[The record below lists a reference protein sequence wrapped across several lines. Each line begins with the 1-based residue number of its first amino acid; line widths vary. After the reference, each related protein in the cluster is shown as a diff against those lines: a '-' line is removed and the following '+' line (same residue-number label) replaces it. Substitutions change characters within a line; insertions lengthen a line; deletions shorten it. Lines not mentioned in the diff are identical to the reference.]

1 MEFAISIALS
11 TLETVTI
18 FVLIFV
24 LFRYRKF
31 YRLWAVVGLGI
42 ALAAWS
48 LFIRMVL
55 FLPTLDLIVQ
65 LIAMYIFLKF
75 VYRIRWFYAM
85 IMLFF
90 AYGLY
95 LLLQGLILLLIIY
108 GTDYGIN
115 DYNDITTNPIL
126 MLQLISF
133 LLGLGIAWIVKKKNW
148 GFTFISYHRLRKE
161 SWTGL
166 NRCILGSLIGIG
178 MLIPVGVFAAVYG
191 YNNVY
196 SLIMF
201 FIFFFWVY
209 LLLLFFQKDYS
220 E

>member
-24 LFRYRKF
+24 LFRYRKS
-31 YRLWAVVGLGI
+31 YRFWAVAGLGI
-42 ALAAWS
+42 GLASWS

-55 FLPTLDLIVQ
+55 FMPTLDLIVQ

-95 LLLQGLILLLIIY
+95 LLLQGMILLLIIY

-126 MLQLISF
+126 ILQLVSF
-133 LLGLGIAWIVKKKNW
+133 LLGLGIAWMVKKKNW
-148 GFTFISYHRLRKE
+148 GFTFISSHRLQKE
-161 SWTGL
+161 SWTGV
-166 NRCILGSLIGIG
+166 NRSILGSLIGIG

-191 YNNVY
+191 YNNAY
-196 SLIMF
+196 SMIMF
-201 FIFFFWVY
+201 CIFFFWIY

>member
-11 TLETVTI
+11 TLETVAI

-24 LFRYRKF
+24 LFRYRES
-31 YRLWAVVGLGI
+31 YHLWAVAGLGI
-42 ALAAWS
+42 GLAAWS
-48 LFIRMVL
+48 LLTRKVLLLATVDVL
-55 FLPTLDLIVQ
+55 FQ

-75 VYRIRWFYAM
+75 VYRIRWFYAS

-95 LLLQGLILLLIIY
+95 LLLQGLLAIVITY
-108 GTDYGIN
+108 GFGYVMN
-115 DYNDITTNPIL
+115 DYSDMTTIQTF
-126 MLQLISF
+126 MLQLVTF
-133 LLGLGIAWIVKKKNW
+133 LTALGIARMVKKKNW
-148 GFTFISYHRLRKE
+148 GFTFISYHKLRE
-161 SWTGL
+161 EQWTEV
-166 NRCILGSLIGIG
+166 NRSILGSLIGIG
-178 MLIPVGVFAAVYG
+178 VLLPSGVLTAVYG
-191 YNNVY
+191 YSNVY

-201 FIFFFWVY
+201 CIFFFWVY